1 MERQLWSLVMLVLIL
16 AGQACE
22 VRGLSSVP
30 GTTTENA
37 RTVMM
42 LRVRLGEG
50 FRDNTVIVRIDGKE
64 VYRKSGVNTNYTI
77 SYAGA
82 VDVPTE
88 APTVRLEVAVEG
100 GPNVAQDIR
109 PGQTPFV
116 EVRLADG
123 ALQFLP
129 LNTEPPMM

>member
-30 GTTTENA
+30 VTRTENA

-50 FRDNTVIVRIDGKE
+50 FQNNTVSVRVDGKE
-64 VYRKSGVNTNYTI
+64 VYRKAGVSTNYAI
-77 SYAGA
+77 SHAGT

-88 APTVRLEVAVEG
+88 APQVRLEVAVEG
-100 GPNVAQDIR
+100 GPDVVREIT

-116 EVRLADG
+116 EVRLLDG
-123 ALQFLP
+123 ALQLLP